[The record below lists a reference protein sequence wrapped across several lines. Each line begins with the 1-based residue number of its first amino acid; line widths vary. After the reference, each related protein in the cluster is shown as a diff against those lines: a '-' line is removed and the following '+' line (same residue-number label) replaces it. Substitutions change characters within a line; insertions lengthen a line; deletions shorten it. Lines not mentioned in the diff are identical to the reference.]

1 MDPGHTALLR
11 KRVEAGSDAETSDY
25 LGGEDQTHREAH
37 WQTGSSDRGSVESS
51 NSFLAVADV
60 PLAWG
65 VGYPVAGGASYP
77 EHAREPIAGYA

>member
-1 MDPGHTALLR
+1 
-11 KRVEAGSDAETSDY
+11 
-25 LGGEDQTHREAH
+25 
-37 WQTGSSDRGSVESS
+37 VESS

-77 EHAREPIAGYA
+77 KHAREPIAGYA